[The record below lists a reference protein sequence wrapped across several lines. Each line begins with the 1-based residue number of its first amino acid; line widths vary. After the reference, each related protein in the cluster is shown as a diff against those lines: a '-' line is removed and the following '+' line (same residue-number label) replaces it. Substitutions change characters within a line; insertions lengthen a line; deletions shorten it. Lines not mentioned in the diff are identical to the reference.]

1 MFTIGIDLVDVERVE
16 GSMAEFGDRYKR
28 RVFTANELALCG
40 DVDTGAVLAAWFAA
54 KEAAIKV
61 LRPGAR
67 GLDWRSIE
75 VRRELTGKFTVQ
87 LSGTASELAR
97 EAGITRIE
105 VSLSC
110 SAGRA
115 MAVALASHGESPP
128 ASHTVPEGE
137 R

>member
-1 MFTIGIDLVDVERVE
+1 MSNKSRAPWRSLVTATRV
-16 GSMAEFGDRYKR
+16 GCSARTSWPYAG
-28 RVFTANELALCG
+28 TLN
-40 DVDTGAVLAAWFAA
+40 TSAVLAGWFAA

-75 VRRELTGKFTVQ
+75 VRRELTGKVTVQ
-87 LSGTASELAR
+87 LSGTASELPR

-128 ASHTVPEGE
+128 ASRTMPESE